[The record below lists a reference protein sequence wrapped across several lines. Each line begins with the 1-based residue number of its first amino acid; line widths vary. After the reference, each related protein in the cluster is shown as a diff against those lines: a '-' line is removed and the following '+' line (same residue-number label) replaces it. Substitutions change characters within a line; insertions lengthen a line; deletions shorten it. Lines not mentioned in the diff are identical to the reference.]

1 LKIDKKI
8 LIFAV
13 LIGLLTV
20 FGLGSYINKLTN
32 VQEKPVAYSQ
42 VVIATDKILENTKV
56 TATMVTL
63 KSVPAESIHAEAIT
77 SLDKIIG
84 KVSKVE
90 IVKDEQILSSRIVM
104 DATKATLAYRVP
116 QNMRA
121 ISMPYSEVSGVAGF
135 INVGAKID
143 IIVTYTK
150 EKFQDN
156 SATSTQLQNIEVAA
170 VGNAKLSVEDNQK
183 ALPASITVLVK
194 PEQAEVIAYA
204 ISNGTLSFTL
214 RNPVDTGKTP
224 IRIYNST
231 NISANNER

>member
-56 TATMVTL
+56 TAAMVTL
-63 KSVPAESIHAEAIT
+63 KSIPTESIHAEAIT

-84 KVSKVE
+84 KVTKVE
-90 IVKDEQILSSRIVM
+90 IVKDEQILSSRIVI

-121 ISMPYSEVSGVAGF
+121 ISMPYSEVAGVGGF
-135 INVGAKID
+135 INVGNNID
-143 IIVTYTK
+143 IIVDYDK
-150 EKFQDN
+150 KDIN
-156 SATSTQLQNIEVAA
+156 PLPTSITILQNVEVAA
-170 VGNAKLSVEDNQK
+170 IGSAKVSADDKEK
-183 ALPASITVLVK
+183 AFPASITVLVK
-194 PEQAEVIAYA
+194 PEDAEAIAYA

-214 RNPVDTGKTP
+214 RNPVDTKKVNLNL
-224 IRIYNST
+224 YNS
-231 NISANNER
+231 NAEIFRHIK

>member
-1 LKIDKKI
+1 MKIDKKI

-42 VVIATDKILENTKV
+42 VVIATDKILANTKV
-56 TATMVTL
+56 TAAMVAL

-116 QNMRA
+116 KDMRA
-121 ISMPYSEVSGVAGF
+121 ISMPNNEVAGVADF
-135 INVGAKID
+135 INIGDKID
-143 IIVTYTK
+143 ILVTYNK
-150 EKFQDN
+150 EKFKDN
-156 SATSTQLQNIEVAA
+156 SATSTQLQNIQVAA
-170 VGNAKLSVEDNQK
+170 VGNAKVSVEDKEK
-183 ALPASITVLVK
+183 ALPASITVFVN

-204 ISNGTLSFTL
+204 ISNGTLSFTV

-224 IRIYNST
+224 IRLYNAT